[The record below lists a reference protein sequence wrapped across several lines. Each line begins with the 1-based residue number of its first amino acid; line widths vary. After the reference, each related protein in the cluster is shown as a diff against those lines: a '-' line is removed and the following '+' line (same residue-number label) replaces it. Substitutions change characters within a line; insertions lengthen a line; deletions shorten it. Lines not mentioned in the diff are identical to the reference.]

1 MCFTCILVCVCVCV
15 CAWMLVLYVY
25 MYVCMHACLCSY
37 GVYKNLHLTHLLY
50 TAVSFYFFM
59 SFCFFLVFI
68 LSSVCF
74 FRSLVYRFVIVVI
87 SIVVVIFTPRNMK
100 KEFEL
105 SFAISWLFSLALFLR
120 VCVYVCKLEHVV
132 TNLSVSQLVC
142 MSVEKPFK
150 ACYCCFIFFLC
161 CFFSHASVSI
171 LAFGWYQM
179 REYFCCCCCC
189 FYEFVI
195 YK

>member
-1 MCFTCILVCVCVCV
+1 MCFTCILVCVFVFVHGCLFCI
-15 CAWMLVLYVY
+15 CIC

-74 FRSLVYRFVIVVI
+74 FRSLFIVSLLLLLVLLLLFLHQETWRK
-87 SIVVVIFTPRNMK
+87 SLSWVLLFPDYSLL
-100 KEFEL
+100 L
-105 SFAISWLFSLALFLR
+105 SFC

-179 REYFCCCCCC
+179 REYFCCCCC

>member
-1 MCFTCILVCVCVCV
+1 MISFCPSPTLLYPINVKGCTSCSRGIYVWMCVLVLGECVEACVFCKKFFFLQIDTMCFTCILVFVHGCLFCMCI
-15 CAWMLVLYVY
+15 C

-120 VCVYVCKLEHVV
+120 VCMCVNWNTLSRICLYLSWYVWV
-132 TNLSVSQLVC
+132 
-142 MSVEKPFK
+142 
-150 ACYCCFIFFLC
+150 
-161 CFFSHASVSI
+161 
-171 LAFGWYQM
+171 
-179 REYFCCCCCC
+179 
-189 FYEFVI
+189 
-195 YK
+195 